1 MTVVLG
7 VNWFAC
13 CDHCTHQGSRSGHPD
28 RCSKGCN
35 PKTGE
40 PKGAK

>member
-1 MTVVLG
+1 MTVALG

-13 CDHCTHQGSRSGHPD
+13 CEHCTHQGSRSGHPD
-28 RCSKGCN
+28 KCDKGCN
-35 PKTGE
+35 PKTGQ